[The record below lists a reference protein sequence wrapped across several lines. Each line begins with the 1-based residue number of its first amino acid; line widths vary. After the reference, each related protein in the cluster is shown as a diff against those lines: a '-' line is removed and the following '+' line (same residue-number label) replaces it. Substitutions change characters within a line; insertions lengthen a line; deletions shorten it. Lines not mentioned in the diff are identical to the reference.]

1 MRIYENFCELVG
13 NTPLFHLNNIEREY
27 DLKSSILAKLECFN
41 PAGSVKDR
49 AALEMIEDAERRG
62 ILKSGATIVE
72 PTSGNTGIGLCAV
85 GVPRGY
91 KVILTMPD
99 TMSVERQLL
108 LKAYGAK
115 IVLTD
120 GALGMQGAIEKA
132 EEILKSD
139 DSAVI
144 LGQFD
149 NFANAQAH
157 YNTTGPEIWNDTDG
171 EVDIFVAGI
180 GTGGT
185 ITGVARY
192 LKEKN
197 PNVKIIGVEPTSSPF
212 LTRGE
217 KGAHGIMGIGAGFK
231 PEILDLSLIDEI
243 VTVSEDDAYEMGRV
257 LAKSEGVLC
266 GISAAAALFASVK
279 IAKKESGK
287 IIVPLLPDT
296 GERYLSTPMFK

>member
-13 NTPLFHLNNIEREY
+13 NTPLLHLNNIEREY
-27 DLKSSILAKLECFN
+27 NLKSSILAKLECFN

-91 KVILTMPD
+91 KVILTMPN

-157 YNTTGPEIWNDTDG
+157 YNTTGPEIWDDTDG

-243 VTVSEDDAYEMGRV
+243 VTVSEDDAYEMGRA

-266 GISAAAALFASVK
+266 GISAAAALFASVE

>member
-13 NTPLFHLNNIEREY
+13 NTPLLHLNNIEREY
-27 DLKSSILAKLECFN
+27 NLKSSILAKLECFN

-157 YNTTGPEIWNDTDG
+157 YNTTGPEIWDDTDG

-266 GISAAAALFASVK
+266 GISAAAALFASVE